1 MLTEW
6 RAKRLMKP
14 SLLLHPLGMQFGEL
28 AGQLLPRKPRAE
40 VSDWLGC
47 TDHVFEDADY
57 KLIATVEG
65 GSVVGYVHDT
75 VIYRARKA
83 QLLRKLN
90 EFLEFYGATDE
101 LDFVVDNG
109 FGLLFRSKSGNLRAA
124 YSYVADIFSV
134 ELFRLERVQSDMQ
147 ERLQP

>member
-65 GSVVGYVHDT
+65 GSVAGDLLCAVLRAEPEFWASHADSRDEVR
-75 VIYRARKA
+75 IICERARELAASEGKVVVRA
-83 QLLRKLN
+83 IEEASAVFLAERQL
-90 EFLEFYGATDE
+90 
-101 LDFVVDNG
+101 
-109 FGLLFRSKSGNLRAA
+109 
-124 YSYVADIFSV
+124 
-134 ELFRLERVQSDMQ
+134 QSQ
-147 ERLQP
+147 RGK